1 VDRSQDILAVIAT
14 WEPARRAEAHALIHE
29 IEAEALSRMTLMRG
43 AAALGAWC
51 AARGVPMGLVT
62 RNTAASVAHL
72 HAHHWTPSLALRPF
86 SPAVAR
92 DDGLRHKPHPDAL
105 LRCATAWGVP
115 PESCV
120 MIGDS
125 PRDDVVAGRA
135 AGMHTILLL
144 GDAGR
149 HGAGAAAAAAA
160 LEGER
165 VPHATAL
172 SMEDVPA
179 LLEAAFRVPPPL
191 VV

>member
-1 VDRSQDILAVIAT
+1 
-14 WEPARRAEAHALIHE
+14 
-29 IEAEALSRMTLMRG
+29 
-43 AAALGAWC
+43 
-51 AARGVPMGLVT
+51 
-62 RNTAASVAHL
+62 
-72 HAHHWTPSLALRPF
+72 
-86 SPAVAR
+86 
-92 DDGLRHKPHPDAL
+92 
-105 LRCATAWGVP
+105 
-115 PESCV
+115 

-165 VPHATAL
+165 VPHATAM